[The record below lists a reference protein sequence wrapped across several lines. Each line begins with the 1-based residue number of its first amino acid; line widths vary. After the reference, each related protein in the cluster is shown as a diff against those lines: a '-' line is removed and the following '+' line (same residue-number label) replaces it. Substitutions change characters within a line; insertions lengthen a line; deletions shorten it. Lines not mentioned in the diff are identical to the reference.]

1 MEPLINKGIFR
12 RLERKMKM
20 TMKQIFDWLRE
31 QMSKLHKKNPYDSY
45 WEHDKYLMENVVIA
59 ERDETIKKVRELINE
74 AEAKW
79 ESDCCIWK
87 LEENTGIA
95 WHCADGKCSTYNS
108 SYIKNLRIVLEDF
121 DCICPHCGKPIKI
134 SEVE

>member
-1 MEPLINKGIFR
+1 
-12 RLERKMKM
+12 
-20 TMKQIFDWLRE
+20 MKQIFDWLRG
-31 QMSKLHKKNPYDSY
+31 Q
-45 WEHDKYLMENVVIA
+45 I
-59 ERDETIKKVRELINE
+59 ETKAFRQGFSNDVFVRVEDVGNIINE

-79 ESDCCIWK
+79 EADCCEWK

-95 WHCADGKCSTYNS
+95 WHCADEKCSTYNS

-121 DCICPHCGKPIKI
+121 DCICPYCGKPIKI